1 MYDAIE
7 KIENALVQHGNWN
20 DRIYLLKIG
29 RNDPEKLIP
38 ALDAL
43 AREKGYGKI
52 FAKVPALMKESF
64 EKAGYIVEAKVPDFY
79 HGKSDVFFMA
89 KFYDKLRARDKD
101 PETVNAVLEKAD
113 ARHPISLP
121 PEIDPQF
128 AFTPA
133 AKSDAEQMSRVFKE
147 VFETY
152 PIPVHDPGYISKTMN
167 ENNAYFLIKKGGEIA
182 AVSSSEMDRES
193 QNAEMTDFATLPE
206 FRGKNLSLYLL
217 YRMEKDMKARGI
229 ITSYTIAR
237 AISFG
242 MNITFARMGYIFSG
256 TLANN
261 TNISGQIESMNVWY
275 KCL

>member
-7 KIENALVQHGNWN
+7 KIEDALVQHGNWN
-20 DRIYLLKIG
+20 DRISLLKIG
-29 RNDPEKLIP
+29 GSEPEKLIH

-52 FAKVPALMKESF
+52 FAKAPAPLKKSF
-64 EKAGYIVEAKVPDFY
+64 ENAGYIVEASVPGFY

-89 KFYDKLRARDKD
+89 KFYDELRARVKD
-101 PETVNAVLEKAD
+101 PETVKAVLEKAN
-113 ARHPISLP
+113 AQVPVASTP
-121 PEIDPQF
+121 GIDPPF

-152 PIPVHDPGYISKTMN
+152 PIPVHDPVYISKTMN
-167 ENNAYFLIKKGGEIA
+167 ETSAYFLIKKGEEIA

-193 QNAEMTDFATLPE
+193 QNAEMTDFAALPR

-217 YRMEKDMKARGI
+217 YRMERDMRARGI

-237 AISFG
+237 ALSFG
-242 MNITFARMGYIFSG
+242 MNITFARMGYRYTG